1 MRPRGHVTGAAR
13 NYTGR
18 TELNKIPSADAGLFL
33 FLRRSEARASAA
45 PPYPTPLRRA
55 CPCWGW
61 PCWPLEQLPGMT
73 QKVQEHQRAMGG
85 GHGGAG
91 PRPGQTRAGRRRGSR
106 PVGGTVGG
114 TGPRAGRPG
123 RRPRLLPD
131 GGLEFLVLRLR
142 LWVLWVKSDG
152 TMGQE
157 LGLEPWLVQGPTAHC
172 APDGVSATGPS
183 PGSRILWGGGAWP
196 QWPRSALG
204 TRGCCGGSVPPGP
217 RGRPRSKGE
226 ADRGFCRHVT

>member
-1 MRPRGHVTGAAR
+1 MHPRGHVTGAAR

-18 TELNKIPSADAGLFL
+18 TELDKLFSAEAGLFFL

-114 TGPRAGRPG
+114 TGPRAGWPG

-142 LWVLWVKSDG
+142 LWVLWVKSDR

-157 LGLEPWLVQGPTAHC
+157 LGLEPWLMQGPTAQLCPGRRLSHRPHPWQ
-172 APDGVSATGPS
+172 PDPV
-183 PGSRILWGGGAWP
+183 GGGACP
-196 QWPRSALG
+196 QWPPLCIGHAGLLWG
-204 TRGCCGGSVPPGP
+204 QCAA
-217 RGRPRSKGE
+217 RPAGMLL
-226 ADRGFCRHVT
+226 V